1 MFQGVNRML
10 KNFNDMLL
18 KAQRE
23 VYAVGSFNVYNY
35 ETMKGA
41 VLAAAEMKQP
51 VIIAFGVKYLSNMS
65 LRDAVSMARS
75 LGKEQGVEICLHLD
89 HCPDIEVI
97 FQAIQAGFTS
107 VMYDGSALPYEQN
120 LKNTMLVCSVAH
132 ACGVSVEAELG
143 SLAATETSHE
153 GSASDKEAY
162 TSPEAAGDFAKK
174 SGCDA
179 LAVSVGTV
187 HGLYTSEPNVRIDLL
202 KEIRKR
208 VEKPLVLHGGSGI
221 PEETIKNCIA
231 NGICKINVNT
241 EISVYAVEKT
251 KELLS
256 GKLPHLAVIAEKQQ
270 QYVKEVVLKYMRFF
284 RT

>member
-1 MFQGVNRML
+1 MR
-10 KNFNDMLL
+10 NFNDMLL

-23 VYAVGSFNVYNY
+23 KYAVGSFNVYNY

-41 VLAAAEMKQP
+41 VLAAAEMKQS
-51 VIIAFGVKYLSNMS
+51 VIIAFGAKYLSNMS
-65 LRDAVSMARS
+65 LGDAVSMAAA
-75 LGKEQGVEICLHLD
+75 LGREHGVELCLHLD
-89 HCPDIEVI
+89 HCPDMAVV

-107 VMYDGSALPYEQN
+107 VMYDGSTLPYEQN
-120 LKNTMLVCSVAH
+120 LQNTALVCGVAH

-153 GSASDKEAY
+153 GSADDKEAY
-162 TSPEAAGDFAKK
+162 TSPEAAEDFAKK

-187 HGLYTSEPNVRIDLL
+187 HGLYKSEPNVRIDLL
-202 KEIRKR
+202 QEIRKR

-221 PEETIKNCIA
+221 PEETIQKCIA

-241 EISVYAVEKT
+241 EISIYTVEKT
-251 KELLS
+251 KELLQA
-256 GKLPHLAVIAEKQQ
+256 KLPHLAVVAEKQQ
-270 QYVKEVVLKYMRFF
+270 HYVREAVLKYMRFF
-284 RT
+284 KARTV